1 MSPLVKHL
9 LKKRKRA
16 IQKGYSECQAR
27 LQEQINKLIREN
39 QLNAVKQ
46 KNKTVK
52 QKNKKTGS
60 RQWWSTVDSITERKN
75 RN

>member
-16 IQKGYSECQAR
+16 IQKGDFECQAW

-46 KNKTVK
+46 KNKG
-52 QKNKKTGS
+52 QETGS
-60 RQWWSTVDSITERKN
+60 RQWWSTVDSITGRKN
-75 RN
+75 RNSYL